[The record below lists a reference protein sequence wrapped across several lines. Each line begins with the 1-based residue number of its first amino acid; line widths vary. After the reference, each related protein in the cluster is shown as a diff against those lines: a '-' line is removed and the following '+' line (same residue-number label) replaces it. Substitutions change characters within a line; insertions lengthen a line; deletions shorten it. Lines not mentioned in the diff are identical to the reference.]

1 MIDLSTLGL
10 SADAG
15 HTLAAL
21 VREDLASGH
30 LPALEHAAAL
40 VSSYPLHGASLAHD
54 FIASLLDSQGSYLG
68 EVVGRLVW
76 CAALFCT
83 YRAARPVVGGETE
96 CLLAG
101 DNSRVSPR
109 P

>member
-68 EVVGRLVW
+68 EVVGRLDGSLLCYSIAEEV
-76 CAALFCT
+76 CQA
-83 YRAARPVVGGETE
+83 RAAELIGE
-96 CLLAG
+96 
-101 DNSRVSPR
+101 
-109 P
+109 